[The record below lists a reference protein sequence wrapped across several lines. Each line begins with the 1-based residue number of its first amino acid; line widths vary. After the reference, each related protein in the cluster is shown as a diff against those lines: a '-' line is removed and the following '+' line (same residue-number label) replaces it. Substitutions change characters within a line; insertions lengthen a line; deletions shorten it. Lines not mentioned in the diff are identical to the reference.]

1 MNMTRLLAVIGI
13 FIATAG
19 IAAPV
24 SADTYP
30 ARPIQMIVPFPPGG
44 STDVMARVLARTLQ
58 DSLGQPVVVQN
69 RAGAG
74 GVIGTDATAKSAA
87 DGYTLLLSSSAAP
100 LAVGLS
106 LMPSIPYKV
115 LEDLVPVS
123 MVGDVPLV
131 LVTNPK
137 LKLDSLDALIAQCKA
152 RPGEVAF
159 ALNALGSQA
168 HLLTELFQL
177 RTGAA
182 INMIPYKGSGPA
194 VVDLLGG
201 VVAADIENM
210 PAVLEHIRSGNLR
223 ALAIL
228 SSDRSTHFPAVPTMA
243 ELGYPEFV
251 ASPWFAVMA
260 PKGTD
265 PKIIVLLNRHINE
278 ALQSKAVVEAFAAQ
292 GATPVIATPD
302 QTRGFIADEI
312 QRWAG
317 VVRETGAKLK

>member
-1 MNMTRLLAVIGI
+1 
-13 FIATAG
+13 
-19 IAAPV
+19 
-24 SADTYP
+24 
-30 ARPIQMIVPFPPGG
+30 
-44 STDVMARVLARTLQ
+44 
-58 DSLGQPVVVQN
+58 
-69 RAGAG
+69 
-74 GVIGTDATAKSAA
+74 
-87 DGYTLLLSSSAAP
+87 
-100 LAVGLS
+100 
-106 LMPSIPYKV
+106 
-115 LEDLVPVS
+115 

-210 PAVLEHIRSGNLR
+210 PAVLEHIPLR
-223 ALAIL
+223 QPARAGHPVVGSLDA
-228 SSDRSTHFPAVPTMA
+228 FPAVPTMA

-278 ALQSKAVVEAFAAQ
+278 ALQSQGGRRGLCRPRRHAGHRHAGSDPRLHRRRDPALGRRRARNRRQTEVAAQ
-292 GATPVIATPD
+292 PSNAPSPSGWHHPAYVLATANAYA
-302 QTRGFIADEI
+302 R
-312 QRWAG
+312 
-317 VVRETGAKLK
+317 

>member
-1 MNMTRLLAVIGI
+1 M
-13 FIATAG
+13 
-19 IAAPV
+19 
-24 SADTYP
+24 
-30 ARPIQMIVPFPPGG
+30 
-44 STDVMARVLARTLQ
+44 
-58 DSLGQPVVVQN
+58 VQN

-74 GVIGTDATAKSAA
+74 GMIKHRRFTAKSTA
-87 DGYTLLLSSSAAP
+87 DGYTLLLSSSAP

-159 ALNALGSQA
+159 ALNALGSRPPA
-168 HLLTELFQL
+168 D
-177 RTGAA
+177 RTVPIAYRRRHQHDSLQGD
-182 INMIPYKGSGPA
+182 PGPA

-210 PAVLEHIRSGNLR
+210 PAVLEHIRSGSLR

-228 SSDRSTHFPAVPTMA
+228 SSDRSTHFPP
-243 ELGYPEFV
+243 YPPWRSWDIPNS
-251 ASPWFAVMA
+251 SPR
-260 PKGTD
+260 PGS
-265 PKIIVLLNRHINE
+265 P
-278 ALQSKAVVEAFAAQ
+278 S
-292 GATPVIATPD
+292 
-302 QTRGFIADEI
+302 
-312 QRWAG
+312 
-317 VVRETGAKLK
+317 

>member
-24 SADTYP
+24 SADAYP

-87 DGYTLLLSSSAAP
+87 DGYTILLSSSAP

-210 PAVLEHIRSGNLR
+210 PAVLEHIRSGSLR

-265 PKIIVLLNRHINE
+265 PKIIGLLNRHINE

>member
-87 DGYTLLLSSSAAP
+87 DGYTLLLSSSAP

-123 MVGDVPLV
+123 MVGDVPWCWSP
-131 LVTNPK
+131 TPSSSWTAWTRSSPN
-137 LKLDSLDALIAQCKA
+137 AKA

-210 PAVLEHIRSGNLR
+210 PAVLEHIRSGSLR

-260 PKGTD
+260 PQE
-265 PKIIVLLNRHINE
+265 P
-278 ALQSKAVVEAFAAQ
+278 
-292 GATPVIATPD
+292 TP
-302 QTRGFIADEI
+302 R
-312 QRWAG
+312 
-317 VVRETGAKLK
+317 